1 MPDNKKKIRYMA
13 HLAAQYVPLEIPELE
28 NLMLRKTKKKK
39 KKQAFGG
46 TASAVARDQLGAIC
60 TE

>member
-1 MPDNKKKIRYMA
+1 MA

-28 NLMLRKTKKKK
+28 NLMLRKKEE
-39 KKQAFGG
+39 AFGG